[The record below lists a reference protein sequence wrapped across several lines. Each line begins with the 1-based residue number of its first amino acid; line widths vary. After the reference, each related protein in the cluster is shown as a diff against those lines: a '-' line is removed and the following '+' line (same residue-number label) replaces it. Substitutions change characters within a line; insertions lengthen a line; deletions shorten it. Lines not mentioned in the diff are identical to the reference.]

1 MNYSSTISLNCPHC
15 QSICQFT
22 HVGQNNRNSKCKND
36 NLHHMFYQ
44 CTNCNGKIISRW
56 RDNGYGQMSE
66 HYTLYNYYPNIDSYK
81 PGIDLNIITNIEVKK
96 DFIEAISCYNN
107 DLYNSCMIMARR
119 TIQQEMLKIEKSKE
133 KVNLKE
139 KGNLYKQIESTG
151 ISANLKKL
159 LQKVKNFGNY
169 GAHPDFC
176 LFDDEENKI
185 EDDKKFAELSLR
197 FLDKYFADQYE
208 TSALIESAPKSKHEL
223 SK

>member
-1 MNYSSTISLNCPHC
+1 MNYSSTISLDCPHC

-22 HVGQNNRNSKCKND
+22 REGQNSSRSQCKND

-44 CTNCNGKIISRW
+44 CSNCDGKIISRW
-56 RDNGYGQMSE
+56 RDNGYRHISK
-66 HYTLYNYYPNIDSYK
+66 YTLYNYYPNIGSYK
-81 PGIDLNIITNIEVKK
+81 PKIDLDVITNIEVKK

-119 TIQQEMLKIEKSKE
+119 AIQQEMLIKIEKSKE
-133 KVNLKE
+133 KD
-139 KGNLYKQIESTG
+139 NLYKQIESTG

-208 TSALIESAPKSKHEL
+208 TSALINSAPKSKHEL

>member
-1 MNYSSTISLNCPHC
+1 MNYSPTISLDCPHC

-22 HVGQNNRNSKCKND
+22 HVARNDSKCKKD
-36 NLHHMFYQ
+36 NLYHVFYQ
-44 CTNCNGKIISRW
+44 CTNCNGKIISKW
-56 RDNGYGQMSE
+56 QDDNGYGQISE
-66 HYTLYNYYPNIDSYK
+66 YCTLYNYYPNIDSYK
-81 PGIDLNIITNIEVKK
+81 PKIDLDVITNIEVKK

-119 TIQQEMLKIEKSKE
+119 AIQQEMLIKIEKSKE
-133 KVNLKE
+133 KD
-139 KGNLYKQIESTG
+139 NLYEQIESTG

-176 LFDDEENKI
+176 LFDDEKNKI
-185 EDDKKFAELSLR
+185 EDDKKIAELSLR

-208 TSALIESAPKSKHEL
+208 TSALIDSAPKSKHEL